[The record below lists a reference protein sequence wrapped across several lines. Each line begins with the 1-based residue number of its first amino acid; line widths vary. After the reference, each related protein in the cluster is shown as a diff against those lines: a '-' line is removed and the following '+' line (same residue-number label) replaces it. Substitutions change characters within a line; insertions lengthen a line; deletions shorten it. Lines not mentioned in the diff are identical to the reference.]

1 MAEIIES
8 HDFRNGH
15 GNQKYPWADWGNGEV
30 WRITQGS
37 DFSVA
42 PRVMQGQIKVRG
54 TKEKRK
60 TVTNV
65 QGDVVVFAFQRHDES
80 EADFTARTKPPV

>member
-1 MAEIIES
+1 MAKVLTR

-15 GNQKYPWADWGNGEV
+15 GNQRYPWAEWGNGEI
-30 WRITQGS
+30 WRISQGE
-37 DFSVA
+37 DFSVE

-54 TKEKRK
+54 TKEGRK

-65 QGDVVVFAFQRHDES
+65 QGKDVVFAFQRLAET
-80 EADFTARTKPPV
+80 EAEFAARTKPA